1 LRRRRAPKRKIL
13 PDPKYKSVLV
23 AKFINVVLVKGKKST
38 AQGIVYNAFD
48 ILHEKTGKN
57 PLDVFKQAVDN
68 ARPLLE
74 TKSRRIG
81 GATYQVP
88 IEVKPDRG
96 LTLSFRW
103 IRDFARKKKGKPMHE
118 KVAAELLDS
127 YNKTGA
133 VLKKREDVHKMAE
146 SNRAFSHFRW

>member
-1 LRRRRAPKRKIL
+1 MRRRRAPKRKIL